1 MRWHGSVLVPT
12 DDSSATLCTG
22 RPYGA
27 EGGLIGTAFIVGFLA
42 TFAWGAISTPRS
54 PGGHPSVP
62 WQLTPPVRR
71 AAHSLA
77 ALGRPS
83 ALIMNQPDSDGW
95 RLQAVKLSMEAPR
108 YRMANTASTRRS
120 PPKLPSKRLRGLLA
134 YRSPFRGLVPPSS
147 PTLGRRSKLPP
158 NRCPAFQVGHTERS
172 WNSARSS
179 RL

>member
-1 MRWHGSVLVPT
+1 MGQSR
-12 DDSSATLCTG
+12 
-22 RPYGA
+22 
-27 EGGLIGTAFIVGFLA
+27 
-42 TFAWGAISTPRS
+42 AIHVWTELSKR
-54 PGGHPSVP
+54 
-62 WQLTPPVRR
+62 LLDRR
-71 AAHSLA
+71 AAEPARCPTTRRPHLNTAQPWWSPLSTLA
-77 ALGRPS
+77 ADSTRPPSRPQPRALGRPS